1 MHFVCVFGPPAV
13 GKMTVGHELTKLT
26 GYKLFH
32 NHLTIE
38 PFLGIFEFGSPAFNR
53 LSAEFRRRVVEEAIE
68 SGLPGLVFTL
78 VWGLEL
84 VDDRDFMARF
94 VELVEAAGGRVSFV
108 ELAAPLEVRLARNG
122 TDFRLDHK
130 RSKRDREF
138 SDTNLVEL
146 EDYVLNTGAEP
157 TVAEEL
163 FAGRDY
169 LRIENAD
176 VPASEAAARIAR
188 AFDLPTTS

>member
-1 MHFVCVFGPPAV
+1 MHFVCIFGPPAV

-38 PFLGIFEFGSPAFNR
+38 PFLGVFEFGSPSFNR
-53 LSAEFRRRVVEEAIE
+53 LSSEFRRRVVEEAVQA
-68 SGLPGLVFTL
+68 GLSGLVFTI
-78 VWGLEL
+78 VWGLEMPA
-84 VDDRDFMARF
+84 DRDYMAWF
-94 VELVEAAGGRVSFV
+94 VDLVEGAGGRVSFV
-108 ELAAPLEVRLARNG
+108 ELAAPLEVRLRRNG

-138 SDTNLVEL
+138 SDANLLEL
-146 EDYVLNTGAEP
+146 EEHVLNTGNRP
-157 TVAEEL
+157 TVAESL
-163 FAGRDY
+163 FDGRDY

-176 VPASEAAARIAR
+176 ISAQEAAARIVR
-188 AFDLPTTS
+188 ELGLDPRG